1 MATTYVNLAVRAPV
15 DETVR
20 VLEVAGVPGVVGP
33 QAGEWCGVF
42 LDGDGYGL
50 VGADRRPPS
59 SVALKLSDRVDS
71 TVVLVSVFEGR
82 VLGYDLF
89 DHGKA
94 TGYYVS
100 RPGEWSGEDLPSEG
114 GEVGV
119 LATACG
125 RLDLDDELAAVLD
138 RDAEVDEVERHR
150 MLTAALALPPYLIG
164 TSTSEAHA
172 GADADY
178 LVLEPVPVRG
188 RDNRRTLR
196 IVALGLAC
204 FALFVWVQ
212 AFREGSWGTALFAV
226 IATGVA
232 VLAGWLG
239 VGRPKVGITSTQGGG
254 GET

>member
-15 DETVR
+15 DETVG
-20 VLEVAGVPGVVGP
+20 VLEVAGIPGVVGP

-50 VGADRRPPS
+50 VGADRKPPS
-59 SVALKLSDRVDS
+59 SVALRLSDRVDS

-100 RPGEWSGEDLPSEG
+100 RPGEWTGEDLLSEG
-114 GEVGV
+114 GDAEV
-119 LATACG
+119 LAKACG
-125 RLDLDDELAAVLD
+125 RLDLGDELAEVLV
-138 RDAEVDEVERHR
+138 RDAEVDEVVRHR
-150 MLTAALALPPYLIG
+150 RLAGLLALPPYLVG
-164 TSTSEAHA
+164 TATSEAHE

-178 LVLEPVPVRG
+178 LVLEPVPVKR
-188 RDNRRTLR
+188 RDNSRTLR

-212 AFREGSWGTALFAV
+212 AFREGSWGTAVFAV

-232 VLAGWLG
+232 VLAAWLG
-239 VGRPKVGITSTQGGG
+239 VGRSKVGITSTRGGR
-254 GET
+254 E